1 MTRERIQERFA
12 ELEAEQQRL
21 IEEAKLNLY

>member
-21 IEEAKLNLY
+21 IEAAKLNLY